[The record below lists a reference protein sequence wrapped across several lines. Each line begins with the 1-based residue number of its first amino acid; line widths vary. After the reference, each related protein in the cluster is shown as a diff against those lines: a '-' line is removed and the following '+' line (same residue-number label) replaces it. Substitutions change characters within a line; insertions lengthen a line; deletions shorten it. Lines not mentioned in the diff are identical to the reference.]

1 MNKKTILKNIM
12 KYIAIIFLVTGIQ
25 IGLLV
30 LVACIPRSSIQ
41 KNTNK
46 SADYLAKQQVFFY
59 LHPEDA
65 ASCIDRYADSILLN
79 IAYNY
84 DSSHPLTS
92 IMRSSYYNNKMENEN
107 KNLKTAVTKQPD
119 PTIDY
124 TRYWHGSNIVVRPL
138 LTILELKHIYILNAV
153 ILVVLLALLLI
164 FIRKH
169 LNTGV
174 AVCFIIAMVMTS
186 FWYVP
191 FSLEY
196 TWIILCMLAASIYT
210 FHIKEKGI
218 FSLTVFFLVLGSF
231 TAYFDFL
238 TTETLT
244 LMIPLILLLC
254 YRHKQE
260 QLPDMATGLRFSA
273 SMGVF
278 WLIGYASAW
287 IMKWTCASIILHE
300 NVFRSSME
308 QAEYRIN
315 GTTENVTGLAV
326 GFSAI
331 IRNIA
336 CLFPFSYI
344 KKNGALLFMLL
355 FIIVLCIYYIFKK
368 TKDCHLSTLLLLL
381 GLIPY
386 LRFVI
391 LSNHSYIHFFF
402 TYRAQLSSILC
413 IGLALMY
420 GIDQKHIINVA
431 KNIKKRT

>member
-12 KYIAIIFLVTGIQ
+12 IYIAIIFLVTGIQ

-30 LVACIPRSSIQ
+30 LAACIPRSSIQ
-41 KNTNK
+41 ENTKK

-59 LHPEDA
+59 LHPEDM

-92 IMRSSYYNNKMENEN
+92 IMCSSYYNNKNENEN
-107 KNLKTAVTKQPD
+107 INLKTAVTKQPE

-124 TRYWHGSNIVVRPL
+124 VRYWHGSNIVVRPL
-138 LTILELKHIYILNAV
+138 LTFLELKHIYILNAV
-153 ILVVLLALLLI
+153 ILVVLFTLLLI

-174 AVCFIIAMVMTS
+174 AVCFLIAMVMTS

-196 TWIILCMLAASIYT
+196 TWTILCMLIASIYA
-210 FHIKEKGI
+210 FHIKEKET

-260 QLPDMATGLRFSA
+260 QLPDMAAGLKFSA
-273 SMGVF
+273 SMGVS
-278 WLIGYASAW
+278 WSIGYAASW

-315 GTTENVTGLAV
+315 GATENVTGLV
-326 GFSAI
+326 SGFSAI

-344 KKNGALLFMLL
+344 KKKGALLFMLL
-355 FIIVLCIYYIFKK
+355 CIIVLCIYYIFKK
-368 TKDCHLSTLLLLL
+368 TKDCHLSTLLLFL

-386 LRFVI
+386 LRFVMI
-391 LSNHSYIHFFF
+391 SNHSYIHFFF

-420 GIDQKHIINVA
+420 GIDQKHITNAA
-431 KNIKKRT
+431 KYIKKHI